1 MLKKNSYT
9 ILFISWMLFITF
21 LSLFSFKDDSLPK
34 VRIPHLDK
42 AVHFTFYFIGAILGS
57 LFTRESTKGNVG
69 LKKTIIIVFFTM
81 VVYGIIIEV
90 IQLVF
95 TPNRH
100 GDILDVLANSLGA
113 FSGILVIKYLF
124 SKKSQLK
131 WKN

>member
-1 MLKKNSYT
+1 MLKRNIFT

-21 LSLFSFKDDSLPK
+21 LSLYSFKGDSLPK
-34 VRIPHLDK
+34 VSIPHVDK
-42 AVHFTFYFIGAILGS
+42 AVHFTFYFVGAILGT
-57 LFTRESTKGNVG
+57 LFVRELTKGTAA
-69 LKKTIIIVFFTM
+69 LKKTTIIIFLAM
-81 VVYGIIIEV
+81 VVYGIIIEA
-90 IQLVF
+90 IQLGF

-113 FSGILVIKYLF
+113 FLGILAIKYVF